1 MLFLRFRGDI
11 RVDYNK
17 RGAKREKLE
26 KLCVWGGNISRMVA
40 ERRDNKEEIP
50 KSRYKGLEQL
60 CRKWALPIF

>member
-26 KLCVWGGNISRMVA
+26 KLCVWGEILV
-40 ERRDNKEEIP
+40 EWLQKEETIRK
-50 KSRYKGLEQL
+50 KSPSQGTKD
-60 CRKWALPIF
+60 